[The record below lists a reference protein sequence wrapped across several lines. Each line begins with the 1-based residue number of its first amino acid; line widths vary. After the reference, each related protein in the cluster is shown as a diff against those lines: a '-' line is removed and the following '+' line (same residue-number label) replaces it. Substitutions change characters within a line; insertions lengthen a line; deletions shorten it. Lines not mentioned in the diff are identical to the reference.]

1 MTFGKQAG
9 TREAVFRL
17 THQGQRRGLG
27 AESDI
32 YDIFFVDIG
41 ETTAA
46 KSPGIA
52 PPMFQHTK
60 YNEDTTNE
68 SASVACS
75 KVRL

>member
-1 MTFGKQAG
+1 MLWVNFMTFGKQAR
-9 TREAVFRL
+9 TREAVLRL

-46 KSPGIA
+46 KLEG
-52 PPMFQHTK
+52 T
-60 YNEDTTNE
+60 
-68 SASVACS
+68 
-75 KVRL
+75 